1 MSLIAYAP
9 ARHVVTGLSVTA
21 ALTVTAALAAAA
33 LLIIPTPAAA
43 QACPGNGTDIR
54 VVSVS
59 GNIDPALVGRSG
71 KEVSLKEVCIDGV
84 NYSRRFVRVE
94 RVQTDVV
101 STVCGATLAQNG
113 APRTGSN
120 LGNGC

>member
-1 MSLIAYAP
+1 MSLTPYAP
-9 ARHVVTGLSVTA
+9 ARHIVIG
-21 ALTVTAALAAAA
+21 LTVTAALVAAA
-33 LLIIPTPAAA
+33 LLITPTPAAA
-43 QACPGNGTDIR
+43 QTCPGNGTDIR

-84 NYSRRFVRVE
+84 NYPRRQVQVE
-94 RVQTDVV
+94 RLRKDVV
-101 STVCGATLAQNG
+101 STPCGATLAQNG
-113 APRTGSN
+113 APRSGSN